1 MVSSIIVAAGKGV
14 RMDNTAPK
22 QYMNL
27 AGRPI
32 LAHCLEAFNACSQ
45 IENIFLVI
53 QKEDFDCCKKKIL
66 SSLDLKIKVNLV
78 PGGAHRQDSVFK
90 GLKAI
95 DKKDGTV
102 VIHDG
107 VRPFI
112 RADDIS
118 ACVRGARRYGACIL
132 GIPVSDTLKHVSK
145 SDIIEKTL
153 PREIVW
159 FAQTPQAFQYEL
171 ILKAHETARRHG
183 FKGTDDALLVERL
196 GVDVK
201 MINGSK
207 RNIKITTKEDL
218 ILAEAIYNAGLRE
231 FQESLN

>member
-14 RMDNTAPK
+14 RLDHTAPK
-22 QYMNL
+22 QYMDL
-27 AGRPI
+27 AGRPL
-32 LAHCLEAFNACSQ
+32 LAHCLEAFNACS
-45 IENIFLVI
+45 EVESIFLVI
-53 QKEDFDCCKKKIL
+53 QKKDFEYCKKEIL
-66 SSLDLKIKVNLV
+66 SPLDLQDKVNLV
-78 PGGAHRQDSVFK
+78 PGGTHRQDSVFN
-90 GLKAI
+90 GLKVI
-95 DKKDGTV
+95 GKKGDTV

-118 ACVRGARRYGACIL
+118 ACIRGAIKFGACIL
-132 GIPVSDTLKHVSK
+132 GIPTSDTLKHVGK

-153 PREIVW
+153 TREVVW

-171 ILKAHETARRHG
+171 ILKAHETARLQG
-183 FKGTDDALLVERL
+183 FKGTDDAMLVERL

-207 RNIKITTKEDL
+207 RNIKITTREDL
-218 ILAEAIYNAGLRE
+218 MLAEAIYN
-231 FQESLN
+231 LNLA